1 MSEEMKKESTEISV
15 QTAELSPNL
24 PPVTSMLRHHR
35 DKIDYD
41 KIFRKMST
49 TDFVFMWMFTQHV
62 QNTGEDR
69 LYLSEIAERLKLP
82 MRKVTQIVKDLKNKG
97 LVQWKFDGTGE
108 EGTYILFT
116 EHSVASTQEQEDI
129 LKEFYHRVIVSY
141 GEDSFIQL
149 LGQLNRLEEIVS
161 KEMDGMEVLSVE

>member
-1 MSEEMKKESTEISV
+1 MSEKRKDEISL
-15 QTAELSPNL
+15 TAAKL
-24 PPVTSMLRHHR
+24 PQQLPLVAGILRSR
-35 DKIDYD
+35 KEKLDLN
-41 KIFRKMST
+41 KIFGKMST

-69 LYLSEIAERLKLP
+69 LYLSEIAKRLKLP
-82 MRKVTQIVKDLKNKG
+82 MRKVTQIVKALKAKG

-116 EHSVASTQEQEDI
+116 EGSAADTLEQEEI

-141 GEDSFIQL
+141 GEENFIQL
-149 LGQLNRLEEIVS
+149 LGELAKLEEVVRAEI
-161 KEMDGMEVLSVE
+161 DGMEVLADE